1 MALEDHQCLCIVRLL
16 PASPTRVPYL
26 ASSFPP
32 PSGMVRG
39 LGDLL
44 SEGAPRGRP
53 RRQPTVTGTARGR
66 VSPVWCETGVWAPQ
80 RYSPMP
86 ERPTENTIRYEP
98 GVPVVDQHTHHD
110 RPNTQFSLQSSCLPA
125 SLEAPRG
132 RGAWGIGPAEVANA
146 VSSTALSGRGKQVS
160 HDTNRTD
167 TIAPQRHPAP
177 S

>member
-1 MALEDHQCLCIVRLL
+1 MSSRSSAMALEDHQCLCIVRLL

-32 PSGMVRG
+32 PSEMVRG

-110 RPNTQFSLQSSCLPA
+110 RPNTQFHFSQVAYQRLSRRQGGEEPGGLGLQKLPT
-125 SLEAPRG
+125 RCH
-132 RGAWGIGPAEVANA
+132 
-146 VSSTALSGRGKQVS
+146 QQ
-160 HDTNRTD
+160 H
-167 TIAPQRHPAP
+167 
-177 S
+177 